1 MKKILPYI
9 MMLAAGLIFAVP
21 AEAQTIRNIIN
32 GEVPVTIKS
41 LRQVD
46 DSVYVSIDMDLT
58 NLTLSTERQIIVTPI
73 LISGD
78 NQYKLKS
85 LMINGSLKH
94 KAFLRE
100 VALNGWGDQVQNA
113 HQGILNLK
121 DNRGVY
127 SYNTAIGYSSWM
139 RGAHMDMVSDLCG
152 CGTESAAVYNDKVA
166 DRIVMDGARPYRVL
180 PNVAYMRPEVEQIKA
195 RAQVND
201 VFLDFPVSQAN
212 IDPNFGNNP
221 RELRKIETIINEIRS
236 DQNVRVSGV
245 TITGYASPEGEIN
258 FNNQLSRGRAE
269 ALRNLLAS
277 NTNIPA
283 NLYRVGQG
291 GEDWEGLIRSLQ
303 QSHIEPK
310 QQIISTIRYFSPVQ
324 RKDRLKALGGGMVW
338 QQMLNE
344 LFPPLRRVESRIAY
358 TVRGFNVN
366 EAKEIIKTRPQQ
378 LSLNEM
384 FLVANTYEEGSPEF
398 VEVFETAV
406 KQFPDDPVAN
416 LNAAA
421 SALLNGDTE
430 KAIRYLRKAQRN
442 NPVYYNNLGV
452 LSMMQGNLRRAKS
465 LFQHAAES
473 KLEPALKNLEEVKKK
488 EAADLQ
494 LTN

>member
-1 MKKILPYI
+1 
-9 MMLAAGLIFAVP
+9 
-21 AEAQTIRNIIN
+21 
-32 GEVPVTIKS
+32 
-41 LRQVD
+41 
-46 DSVYVSIDMDLT
+46 
-58 NLTLSTERQIIVTPI
+58 
-73 LISGD
+73 
-78 NQYKLKS
+78 
-85 LMINGSLKH
+85 MINGGLRQ

-100 VALNGWGDQVQNA
+100 VALNGWDSQIAKA
-113 HQGILNLK
+113 HQGILALK

-127 SYNTAIGYSSWM
+127 NYTTTIGYETWM
-139 RGAHMDMVSDLCG
+139 RNASMDIETDLCG
-152 CGTESAAVYNDKVA
+152 CGIAPADTFIDKVA
-166 DRIVMDGARPYRVL
+166 NRIVLDGARPYRVL
-180 PNVAYMRPEVEQIKA
+180 PNVAYMRPEVEQVKS
-195 RAQVND
+195 RNQVND
-201 VFLDFPVSQAN
+201 VFLDFPVSQTF

-221 RELRKIETIINEIRS
+221 RELEKIEKIIIEIRK
-236 DQNVRVSGV
+236 DNNVQVSGV
-245 TITGYASPEGEIN
+245 TITGYASPEGDIN

-277 NTNIPA
+277 NTGIPSGM
-283 NLYRVGQG
+283 YRVGQGG
-291 GEDWEGLIRSLQ
+291 GEDWEGLVRLLQ
-303 QSHIEPK
+303 QSSIEPK
-310 QQIISTIRYFSPVQ
+310 QQIISIIRYFPPAQ

-358 TVRGFNVN
+358 TVRGFNVQ

-398 VEVFETAV
+398 VNVFETAV

-421 SALLNGDTE
+421 SALLNKDVE
-430 KAIRYLRKAQRN
+430 KAAAYLKKAERN

-465 LFQHAAES
+465 LFQRAAES
-473 KLEPALKNLEEVKKK
+473 NLEPALLNLEEVKKK